1 MRTPTRI
8 AGLTLLLSLI
18 VLAGVVPAATL
29 TLSAATRVVLPTN
42 TPRGVTVTTPTP
54 VVILPLPARLC
65 TDCQRV
71 RLRSA
76 PGTAGTIMLVLRPEA
91 RFLISARSDDSLWVQ
106 ITLDDGTVG
115 WISADFV
122 RQPDLKP
129 FSTAV
134 IDALPIGGVTVEASP
149 SPTSSLNIPPF
160 LSGITSRS
168 RLLFLEGKKL
178 GNRANVFVRI
188 GDSITVSPNFLYDI
202 GIGKVDLGAY
212 GGLGGV
218 INFYSSFDA
227 RNGNSFVMTPIAAG
241 AGWTLNQLLQP
252 GYSYPEACGQ
262 DTPLVCEYKLSK
274 PAVALIMI
282 GTNDSGSGSAEQFG
296 VQLRTVVQTSIDM
309 GVIPVLSTIPPKRID
324 DDQSRRVD
332 TFNRVIRQTA
342 LQFEIPLWD
351 YYYSMSQLPNG
362 GMATDGLHP
371 SVPPDGRVYRFSV
384 ENLQYGYTLRNLQAL
399 QVLDT
404 LWRLVLY

>member
-1 MRTPTRI
+1 MRASTRFTGFAFLFCLILI
-8 AGLTLLLSLI
+8 AGTL
-18 VLAGVVPAATL
+18 PAATL
-29 TLSAATRVVLPTN
+29 TLSAATRVVIPTN
-42 TPRGVTVTTPTP
+42 TPRGLTATTPTA
-54 VVILPLPARLC
+54 VIVLPLQARLC
-65 TDCQRV
+65 ADCQRV
-71 RLRSA
+71 RLRSS
-76 PGTAGTIMLVLRPEA
+76 PGTAGTIVVVLRPEV
-91 RFLISARSDDSLWVQ
+91 RFTVSARSNDSLWVL

-115 WISADFV
+115 WISADFI
-122 RQPDLKP
+122 RQPDLKT
-129 FSTAV
+129 FSTAT
-134 IDALPIGGVTVEASP
+134 IDALPIGGLTVEASP

-188 GDSITVSPNFLYDI
+188 GDSITISPNFLYDI
-202 GIGKVDLGAY
+202 GVGKVDLVGYSGMGA
-212 GGLGGV
+212 V
-218 INFYSSFDA
+218 IDFYKNADA

-241 AGWTLNQLLQP
+241 AGWSLDQLLSP
-252 GYSYPEACGQ
+252 GYAYPEACGQ

-282 GTNDSGSGSAEQFG
+282 GTNDSGSGSAEAFG
-296 VQLRTVVQTSIDM
+296 VNLRTVVQTSIDM

-324 DDQSRRVD
+324 EAQSRRVD
-332 TFNRVIRQTA
+332 AFNRVIRQTA

-351 YYYSMSQLPNG
+351 YYYSMAQLPNG
-362 GMATDGLHP
+362 GMAADGLHP
-371 SVPPDGRVYRFSV
+371 STPPDGRVYRFSP